1 VSELLRVSGTDRTGI
16 LILPAGGRVGP
27 NILLSGRLSTSMDR
41 QQSLALVLVLLMVFS
56 SIAYAFALL

>member
-1 VSELLRVSGTDRTGI
+1 
-16 LILPAGGRVGP
+16 
-27 NILLSGRLSTSMDR
+27 MDR